1 MVSLV
6 LCGGNGTRLWPISR
20 GNMPKQFLQM
30 FDDHSLYQMTLQRNE
45 QFSEKTIVVSNAEQ
59 YFIAK
64 DQAEEIYKED
74 SLPDFIVESIGR
86 NTAGAIAFGA
96 FMVEENEICF
106 VTPSDHIIEN
116 NSSYAQMIADAQN
129 AAKEGKIVVFGIKP
143 THAETGYGY
152 IKTKKNT
159 QRVSDVVSFQE
170 KPDQQTAQSY
180 LLENED
186 VNGEYDYFWNS
197 GMFMFKAKTYL
208 KELKKYAPEVY
219 ETAYEAYENAKKEN
233 IVQLK
238 TQDMQK
244 IPDIS
249 IDYAVME
256 KSDNIKVVKADIKWN
271 DVGSFDSLDTVFPKD
286 YNNNTYHDSLIAY
299 NSKNNFIFGK
309 YKTIALNDVEN
320 MIIVD
325 TPTALLVSK
334 KGSSQ
339 NIKEIVKMVKE
350 RNPDLAKFGRKVF
363 RPWGTFTNLY
373 NHKSFKVKTLVVKP
387 GKRLSLQKHMHRSE
401 HWTVVRGTA
410 LVTIDEKEFLLRP
423 NESTY
428 IPIGSIHR
436 LENKGKI
443 ELEIVEVQV
452 GEYLQEDDI
461 IRFDDDYGRV
471 TKG

>member
-1 MVSLV
+1 MVSLI

-30 FDDHSLYQMTLQRNE
+30 FNDRSLYQMTLERNA
-45 QFSEKTIVVSNAEQ
+45 SYSDDLIVISNAEQ

-64 DQAEEIYKED
+64 DQSEEISVSDTMPK
-74 SLPDFIVESIGR
+74 FVVEAIGR

-96 FMVEENEICF
+96 LMVDENEICF

-116 NSSYAQMIADAQN
+116 NEGYAQMIADAEK
-129 AAKEGKIVVFGIKP
+129 AAREGNIVVFGIKP

-152 IKTKKNT
+152 IRIKRGVE
-159 QRVSDVVSFQE
+159 RVMDVVSFQE
-170 KPDQQTAQSY
+170 KPDLQTAEAYIKENADKNGANDY
-180 LLENED
+180 L
-186 VNGEYDYFWNS
+186 WNS
-197 GMFMFKAKTYL
+197 GMFMFQAKTYL
-208 KELKKYAPEVY
+208 QELKKHAPDVY
-219 ETAYEAYENAKKEN
+219 EAARDAYENAVHED
-233 IVQLK
+233 IVRLK

-256 KSDNIKVVKADIKWN
+256 KSDNIKVVKADISWN
-271 DVGSFDSLDTVFPKD
+271 DVGSFDALDSVLPKD
-286 YNNNTYHDSLIAY
+286 YNNNTYHDNLIAY
-299 NSKNNFIFGK
+299 NSKNNFVFGK
-309 YKTIALNDVEN
+309 YKTIALNEVED
-320 MIIVD
+320 MIVVD

-339 NIKEIVKMVKE
+339 NIKEIVKLVKE
-350 RNPDLAKFGRKVF
+350 RNPDLAKFGRKVY

-373 NHKSFKVKTLVVKP
+373 SYSTFKIKTLVVKP

-410 LVTIDEKEFLLRP
+410 LVTIDDREFLLRP

-428 IPIGSIHR
+428 IPIGSVHR
-436 LENKGKI
+436 LENRGKI

-461 IRFDDDYGRV
+461 IRFDDDFGRV